1 MRQSEAVS
9 ASGENN
15 GMKLRHA
22 TFRHALVA
30 AALAF
35 GAAPALA
42 QNLTIA
48 TGGSVTS
55 VDPHFFNAGPNHSL
69 AKHFF
74 GTLVSRSPL
83 GRLQPDL
90 AAEWRAVEP
99 TIWEFKL
106 RPNVTWQDGRPFTA
120 DDVAFT
126 LSRVPNVPN
135 SPGGFAGFIRTIQRT
150 EVVDPLTIRFHTSA
164 PNPILPVEIASI
176 FIISRHV
183 GEGATTED
191 YNAGRAVVGT
201 GPYRF
206 VSHRQGDR
214 TEMQRNDAYWGGRQP
229 FQRVSYR
236 FIPNDPARTAALL
249 AGDVDVIDQIASAD
263 LPRLRREG
271 RIQVSEI
278 EGLRLVY
285 LMADFSR
292 TGAVP
297 GVTDT
302 NGQPLQQN
310 PFMDVRVRRA
320 LNMAIARDAI
330 AERVM
335 EGQATQT
342 AQWLPPG
349 AYSYNPAVRPQPSDL
364 DGARRLLAEAGFP
377 NGFRLVLA
385 TPNDRFP
392 NDSRI
397 AQAVAQN
404 WTRIGVQTTVE
415 AHPWATMSARQARQE
430 FGMRLASW
438 GSVTAEASYML
449 VNVMMTFSRE
459 KRTGSANNSRFSSAE
474 LDAMT
479 ERAVAIMDD
488 AERERALQEIVRWVA
503 DNAPIMPIVQ
513 LNHTWA
519 TRRPLAYQARM
530 DEYTTAMDTRPGN

>member
-1 MRQSEAVS
+1 MRRTLSPYPRPV
-9 ASGENN
+9 G
-15 GMKLRHA
+15 A
-22 TFRHALVA
+22 TIVAALL
-30 AALAF
+30 AALA
-35 GAAPALA
+35 APATA
-42 QNLTIA
+42 QTLTIA

-69 AKHFF
+69 ARHFF
-74 GTLVSRSPL
+74 SALVSRTAL
-83 GRLQPDL
+83 GRLEPDL
-90 AAEWRAVEP
+90 ATEWRAVEP
-99 TIWEFKL
+99 TVWEFKL
-106 RPNVTWQDGRPFTA
+106 RPNVTWHDGRPFTA
-120 DDVAFT
+120 DDVVFT

-150 EVVDPLTIRFHTSA
+150 EVVDPLTIRFHTTA
-164 PNPILPVEIASI
+164 PNPILPVELASI
-176 FIISRHV
+176 FVISRHV
-183 GEGATTED
+183 GESATTED
-191 YNAGRAVVGT
+191 YNAGRAAIGT

-206 VSHRQGDR
+206 VSHRPGDR
-214 TEMQRNDAYWGGRQP
+214 TEMQRNDTYFGGPQP

-263 LPRLRREG
+263 LPRLKREQ

-297 GVTDT
+297 GVTDN
-302 NGQPLQQN
+302 NGQPLPRN

-320 LNMAIARDAI
+320 LNMSIGRDAI

-335 EGQATQT
+335 EGQANAT

-349 AYSYNPAVRPQPSDL
+349 AYSYNPDVRPQPADL
-364 DGARRLLAEAGFP
+364 DGARRLLVEAGFP
-377 NGFRLVLA
+377 SGFRLVLS

-404 WTRIGVQTTVE
+404 WSRIGVQTQVE
-415 AHPWATMSARQARQE
+415 AHPWTTMSARQARQE

-449 VNVMMTFSRE
+449 VNVMMTFDRE
-459 KRTGSANNSRFSSAE
+459 KRTGSSNNSRFSSPE
-474 LDAMT
+474 LDAMV

-488 AERERALQEIVRWVA
+488 AERERALQQIVRWVA
-503 DNAPIMPIVQ
+503 DNAPIMPVVQ
-513 LNHTWA
+513 LNHSWA
-519 TRRPLAYQARM
+519 TRRPLVYLARM
-530 DEYTTAMDTRPGN
+530 DEYTTAMDTRPSN